1 VQKKQEYVERNLV
14 KQPLTEDEVKALAK
28 RLGGVRELVA
38 PKKRAELEKLTDAAL
53 VKNLAANPGNVRR
66 PLIDTGK
73 LLTAGFTAK
82 VKETLEK

>member
-1 VQKKQEYVERNLV
+1 V

-28 RLGGVRELVA
+28 RLGGVRELIA
-38 PKKRAELEKLTDAAL
+38 PKKRAELESLTDAQL

-73 LLTAGFTAK
+73 ILTAGFTK
-82 VKETLEK
+82 QVKETLEK